1 MVEPRNF
8 KTLCD
13 TWFRR
18 FPQNLLRGAK
28 RLWYFISIEWQTH
41 FNPLPLNGSLQW
53 HEDKPSS
60 YFFASCYI
68 VESAQSGR
76 NIAARVQARESTAA
90 KAPETT
96 MNVFLGCNRLAELG
110 HRGLEGFKRTA
121 EITRVG
127 EIHSRLLNQP
137 ERIT

>member
-1 MVEPRNF
+1 VVKPHSF
-8 KTLCD
+8 GTLCD

-18 FPQNLLRGAK
+18 LPQNLLRGAK
-28 RLWYFISIEWQTH
+28 RLWYFISIEWQTY

-60 YFFASCYI
+60 YFFASCYML
-68 VESAQSGR
+68 ESAQSGR
-76 NIAARVQARESTAA
+76 DIVARESGAV

-96 MNVFLGCNRLAELG
+96 LNVFLGCNRLAELG

-121 EITRVG
+121 EITRIG